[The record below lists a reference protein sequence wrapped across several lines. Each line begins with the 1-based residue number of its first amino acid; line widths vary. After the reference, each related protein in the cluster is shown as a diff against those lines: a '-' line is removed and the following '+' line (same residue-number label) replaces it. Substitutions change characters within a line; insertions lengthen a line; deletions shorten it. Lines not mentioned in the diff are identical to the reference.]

1 VYRDLWRLDTKTN
14 AWESLELQGRSP
26 SPRSGHRM
34 AVWRNFLVLFGG
46 FYEAAREVKWYSD
59 LYVLSLQDLKWRKIE
74 IPITAVQPA
83 AR

>member
-1 VYRDLWRLDTKTN
+1 
-14 AWESLELQGRSP
+14 
-26 SPRSGHRM
+26 M

-74 IPITAVQPA
+74 IPVTAVQPA